1 MHLADFWL
9 IFAKMT
15 EISRDRSARDKDFV
29 LPPID
34 TKPMTFFEKLQH
46 LINNINIWIIIG

>member
-1 MHLADFWL
+1 MADFWL

-15 EISRDRSARDKDFV
+15 EISRDRQARGKDFV

-34 TKPMTFFEKLQH
+34 AKHMTFIEKFSFHKKQ
-46 LINNINIWIIIG
+46 IASG